1 MKITKKN
8 LYKLL
13 RESVISEAASDWDE
27 YLKQTKS
34 GAKVK
39 QTWEL
44 VQKNKD
50 KSVSDSDVDIRKF
63 ENSYMGW
70 VKWYNTCRKNSEIM
84 NALGKKP
91 GSHISPDEM
100 MIVYASMIP
109 PGDADTSQQDE
120 DEVEDFVTAIFDTGQ
135 ETDRIKALRKA
146 RKENPKAVERVFK
159 SSALG
164 EKVDPT
170 LFKDIESIYKFFEP
184 LQKYKENRRGEEKI
198 KESFLN
204 RRALRRLVERIA
216 SEGRK

>member
-8 LYKLL
+8 LYRLL
-13 RESVISEAASDWDE
+13 RESVISEAASDWDQ
-27 YLKQTKS
+27 YLKQTRD

-50 KSVSDSDVDIRKF
+50 KSVSESDVDIRKF

-70 VKWYNTCRKNSEIM
+70 VKWYNTCRKNSDVM

-100 MIVYASMIP
+100 MIVYASMMP
-109 PGDADTSQQDE
+109 PGNADTSQQDE
-120 DEVEDFVTAIFDTGQ
+120 DKVEDLVTAIFDTGQ

-159 SSALG
+159 ASAQG
-164 EKVDPT
+164 KKVDRA
-170 LFKDIESIYKFFEP
+170 LFKDLESIYEFFENIDH
-184 LQKYKENRRGEEKI
+184 KYKNKKM
-198 KESFLN
+198 KESFLS
-204 RRALRRLVERIA
+204 RRDLRRLIERLA
-216 SEGRK
+216 KKR